1 MLKGRL
7 GLETARVPQGDRHG
21 LLWLSRGKLYV
32 EDGSLRFR
40 TSGGGDLAAG
50 DYSIPYQMLSSI
62 LLGPGSTV
70 SHDSLRLLARH
81 GTGLVAT
88 ADDGVRMYASMP
100 FGRSSSARCRRQ
112 VRLWA
117 DPYAKSLVARRMY
130 GVRLGEIVPSKDLN
144 VLRGIEGARVKA
156 SYKLLAGKFDIKWY
170 GRKYDRANPLAADV
184 PNQAINHAVVAVR
197 AGAALAVAVSGALPE
212 LGFIHEDSSLAFALD
227 IADLYRETVTVPIA
241 FGCAKDVLAERE
253 DNLERLVRKRIG
265 QELRKGKLVAKMI
278 DRIKDLLDADDA
290 DSDL

>member
-1 MLKGRL
+1 
-7 GLETARVPQGDRHG
+7 
-21 LLWLSRGKLYV
+21 
-32 EDGSLRFR
+32 
-40 TSGGGDLAAG
+40 
-50 DYSIPYQMLSSI
+50 
-62 LLGPGSTV
+62 
-70 SHDSLRLLARH
+70 
-81 GTGLVAT
+81 
-88 ADDGVRMYASMP
+88 
-100 FGRSSSARCRRQ
+100 
-112 VRLWA
+112 
-117 DPYAKSLVARRMY
+117 MY

-184 PNQAINHAVVAVR
+184 PNQAINHAAVAVR